1 MPEVVYY
8 VAASL
13 DECIATSDGGIEWLS
28 RFEGKGED
36 YGYAVFYASIEA
48 VLPGTK
54 AYPGGIVQLRYLRG
68 ADA

>member
-1 MPEVVYY
+1 VPEVVYY

-36 YGYAVFYASIEA
+36 YGYAVFYASIDA
-48 VLPGTK
+48 VLLADGPMNN
-54 AYPGGIVQLRYLRG
+54 ALRLSNSGI
-68 ADA
+68 